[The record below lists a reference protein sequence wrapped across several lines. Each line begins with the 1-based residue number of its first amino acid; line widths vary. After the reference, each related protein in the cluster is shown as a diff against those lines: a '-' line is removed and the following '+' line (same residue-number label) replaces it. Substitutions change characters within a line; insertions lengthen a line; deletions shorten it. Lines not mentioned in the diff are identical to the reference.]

1 MLQVELQGN
10 LISKVE
16 GDSLYDW
23 CPDRTGDMPGGRGQ
37 GKAGPTPSWVEVTLQ
52 STSNSFQSVFTVQSS
67 EFRSFLEK
75 VISRHFV

>member
-16 GDSLYDW
+16 GDSLYY
-23 CPDRTGDMPGGRGQ
+23 RTGDMPGGRGQ